1 MESSELTISEF
12 MKLKLGERFI
22 AELLR
27 NSAEKD
33 GG

>member
-22 AELLR
+22 TELLMD
-27 NSAEKD
+27 SAEKD
-33 GG
+33 RG